1 MNFNDFNF
9 NEKTLL
15 DNILRQGYSEPTDIQ
30 REAIPLL
37 LNHNTDFIGKAQTGT
52 GKTAAFLLPLIDRI
66 DTKNKNIQALVL
78 SPTRELA
85 NQIYEE
91 FLKFSDDLRVKAE
104 VVYGGTSYDRQI
116 RGIKKNRPQI
126 IIGTPGRVID
136 LMKQGVLRFD
146 ATEFLVLDEADEML
160 NMGFFEDVQLVI
172 ESLSDFRKIWMFSAT
187 MPRSIKNLIDKEFND
202 PQTVSIDKKTMT
214 NSDIEQSAYLVKRKY
229 FGEAIS
235 RLLNVEEDH
244 YAIIFCRTKLDTAD
258 LANELQ
264 GRGVKADML
273 HGDMGQAQRDAAMA
287 RFKKKR
293 TRVLVCTDV
302 AARGI
307 DVNNLTHVFNHD
319 LPQDSESYV
328 HRIGRTGRAG
338 MKGKAVTIIDG
349 RSVGRLKWIE
359 KKTRQEIEIKKLPT
373 EEQLKKALIDSKME
387 NLNGAIEAIVSKG
400 EEFRIDESFSEFSK
414 YFTDLDRDSLE
425 KLFFTYLFNNDF
437 RRLRDLD
444 NIEDEDPKRRRDR
457 GYREVRSGDRND
469 RGGRRGDRR
478 DRDDRRG
485 SRDDRGDRR
494 GSRRGDR
501 GDDRFDRRDRREN
514 RRDHSTK
521 NGDIRVFMNMGKQDG
536 LGLHLLLGQIAQQTG
551 VKRDQINNVQLKD
564 RFSFFDIGPKYG
576 NELVKK
582 RDIVIN
588 DQQVRFEVAKS

>member
-1 MNFNDFNF
+1 MKFNDFNF
-9 NEKTLL
+9 NEKALL
-15 DNILRQGYSEPTDIQ
+15 NNILQQGYSEPTDIQ

-37 LNHNTDFIGKAQTGT
+37 LSQETDFIGKAQTGT

-66 DTKNKNIQALVL
+66 DLKNKSIQALVL

-85 NQIYEE
+85 NQIYDE
-91 FLKFSDDLRVKAE
+91 FLKFASDLKVKAE

-136 LMKQGVLRFD
+136 LMKQGVLKFD
-146 ATEFLVLDEADEML
+146 LTEYLVLDEADEML
-160 NMGFFEDVQLVI
+160 NMGFFDDVQLVI
-172 ESLSDFRKIWMFSAT
+172 NSLSDFRKIWMFSAT
-187 MPRSIKNLIDKEFND
+187 MPRSIKTLIDKEFND
-202 PQTVSIDKKTMT
+202 PQMVSIDKKTMT

-229 FGEAIS
+229 FAEAIS

-273 HGDMGQAQRDAAMA
+273 HGDMGQAQRDSAMA
-287 RFKKKR
+287 RFKKKK

-328 HRIGRTGRAG
+328 HRTGRTGRAG
-338 MKGKAVTIIDG
+338 MKGKAITIIDG

-359 KKTRQEIEIKKLPT
+359 KKTRQEIEIKKLPSAL
-373 EEQLKKALIDSKME
+373 ELKKSLINTKLETLS
-387 NLNGAIEAIVSKG
+387 GAVEAIVEKG
-400 EEFRIDESFSEFSK
+400 SDFRIDETFSEFAR
-414 YFTDLDRDSLE
+414 YFGELDRESFE

-437 RRLRDLD
+437 RRLRDLE
-444 NIEDEDPKRRRDR
+444 NIEDEDPRSRRRDKGYKEIR
-457 GYREVRSGDRND
+457 GSGRDRDRSR
-469 RGGRRGDRR
+469 GRRGDRR
-478 DRDDRRG
+478 D
-485 SRDDRGDRR
+485 GDRR
-494 GSRRGDR
+494 DRRDG
-501 GDDRFDRRDRREN
+501 DRRDRREN

-521 NGDIRVFMNMGKQDG
+521 NGDVRVFMNMGKQDG
-536 LGLHLLLGQIAQQTG
+536 LGLHLLLGQIAKQAG
-551 VKRDQINNVQLKD
+551 VKRDRINNVQLKD
-564 RFSFFDIGPKYG
+564 RFAFFDIGPKYG

-582 RDIVIN
+582 KGLLIN
-588 DQQVRFEVAKS
+588 DQPVRFEIAKS

>member
-9 NEKTLL
+9 KEKTLL
-15 DNILRQGYSEPTDIQ
+15 DNILKQGYSEPTDIQ
-30 REAIPLL
+30 SEAIPLL
-37 LNHNTDFIGKAQTGT
+37 LNHETDFIGKAQTGT

-66 DTKNKNIQALVL
+66 NTKDKNIQALVL

-85 NQIYEE
+85 NQIYDE
-91 FLKFSDDLRVKAE
+91 FLKFSTDLRVKAE
-104 VVYGGTSYDRQI
+104 VVYGGTSYERQI
-116 RGIKKNRPQI
+116 RGIRKNKPQI

-136 LMKQGVLRFD
+136 LMNQGILNFD
-146 ATEFLVLDEADEML
+146 ATEYLVLDEADEML

-172 ESLSDFRKIWMFSAT
+172 KSLSDFRKIWMFSAT
-187 MPRSIKNLIDKEFND
+187 MPKTIKNLIDKEFNE
-202 PQTVSIDKKTMT
+202 PQMVSIDKKTMT

-229 FGEAIS
+229 WAEAIS
-235 RLLNVEEDH
+235 RLLNVEEEH

-273 HGDMGQAQRDAAMA
+273 HGDMGQAQRDSAMA
-287 RFKKKR
+287 RFKKKK
-293 TRVLVCTDV
+293 TRILVCTDV

-349 RSVGRLKWIE
+349 RAVGRLKWIE
-359 KKTRQEIEIKKLPT
+359 KKTRQEIEVKKLPT
-373 EEQLKKALIDSKME
+373 AGELKKALINSKLE
-387 NLNGAIEAIVSKG
+387 NLSGAIEAITEKG
-400 EEFRIDESFSEFSK
+400 DDFRIDETFSDFAAFFSE
-414 YFTDLDRDSLE
+414 LDREAVE

-437 RRLRDLD
+437 RRLRDLE
-444 NIEDEDPKRRRDR
+444 NIEDEDPRSRRRDR
-457 GYREVRSGDRND
+457 GYREVRGSGRDRD
-469 RGGRRGDRR
+469 RGSRRRDGDRGDRR
-478 DRDDRRG
+478 DR
-485 SRDDRGDRR
+485 RDGDRR
-494 GSRRGDR
+494 GRRDN
-501 GDDRFDRRDRREN
+501 DRFDKRDRREN

-521 NGDIRVFMNMGKQDG
+521 NGDVRVFMNMGKQDG

-551 VKRDQINNVQLKD
+551 VKRDRINNVQLKD
-564 RFSFFDIGPKYG
+564 RFYFFDIGPKHG

-582 RDIVIN
+582 KGITIN
-588 DQQVRFEVAKS
+588 DQTVRFEIAKS

>member
-1 MNFNDFNF
+1 MNFTDFNF

-15 DNILRQGYSEPTDIQ
+15 DNILKQGYSVPTDIQ

-37 LNHNTDFIGKAQTGT
+37 LNHDTDFIGKAQTGT

-66 DTKNKNIQALVL
+66 NTKNKEIQALVL

-91 FLKFSDDLRVKAE
+91 FLKFSDDLKVKAE

-136 LMKQGVLRFD
+136 LMNQGVLNFES
-146 ATEFLVLDEADEML
+146 TEFLVLDEADEML

-187 MPRSIKNLIDKEFND
+187 MPKSIKDLIEKEFNE
-202 PQTVSIDKKTMT
+202 PQTISIDKQTMT
-214 NSDIEQSAYLVKRKY
+214 NSDIEQTAYLVKRKY
-229 FGEAIS
+229 FAEAIT

-244 YAIIFCRTKLDTAD
+244 YAIVFCRTKLDTAD

-287 RFKKKR
+287 RFKKKK

-338 MKGKAVTIIDG
+338 MKGKAVTIIEG

-359 KKTRQEIEIKKLPT
+359 KTTRQAIEIKQLPNAD
-373 EEQLKKALIDSKME
+373 ELKKALIDSKME
-387 NLNGAIEAIVSKG
+387 NLTGAIEAIVSKG
-400 EEFRIDESFSEFSK
+400 EEFRIDDSFSEFSK
-414 YFTDLDRDSLE
+414 YFTGLDRDSLE
-425 KLFFTYLFNNDF
+425 KLFFTYLFNNEF

-444 NIEDEDPKRRRDR
+444 NIEDEDPKRRSRDR
-457 GYREVRSGDRND
+457 GFSESRFNDRSD

-478 DRDDRRG
+478 GSRDDRA
-485 SRDDRGDRR
+485 DRGDRR
-494 GSRRGDR
+494 GNRRD
-501 GDDRFDRRDRREN
+501 DDRFDQRDRREN

-521 NGDIRVFMNMGKQDG
+521 NGDVRVFMNMGKQDG

-564 RFSFFDIGPKYG
+564 RFTFFDIGPKFG
-576 NELVKK
+576 NELVSKK
-582 RDIVIN
+582 DFLIN
-588 DQQVRFEVAKS
+588 DQPVRFEIAKS

>member
-15 DNILRQGYSEPTDIQ
+15 DNILKQGYSEPTDIQ

-37 LNHNTDFIGKAQTGT
+37 LNHDTDFIGKAQTGT

-85 NQIYEE
+85 NQIYDE
-91 FLKFSDDLRVKAE
+91 FLKFSTDLRVKAE
-104 VVYGGTSYDRQI
+104 VVYGGTSYERQI
-116 RGIKKNRPQI
+116 RGIRKNKPQI

-136 LMKQGVLRFD
+136 LMNQGILDFSS
-146 ATEFLVLDEADEML
+146 TEYLVLDEADEML

-172 ESLSDFRKIWMFSAT
+172 KSLSDFRKIWMFSAT
-187 MPRSIKNLIDKEFND
+187 MPRTIKNLIDKEFNE

-229 FGEAIS
+229 FPEAIS

-244 YAIIFCRTKLDTAD
+244 YAIIFCRTKLETAD

-273 HGDMGQAQRDAAMA
+273 HGDMGQAQRDSAMA

-307 DVNNLTHVFNHD
+307 DVNNLTHVFNYD
-319 LPQDSESYV
+319 MPQDSESYV

-338 MKGKAVTIIDG
+338 MKGKAVSIIEA
-349 RSVGRLKWIE
+349 RNQGRLRWIE

-373 EEQLKKALIDSKME
+373 ANELKKSLIDSKLE
-387 NLNGAIEAIVSKG
+387 NLKGAVDAITEKG
-400 EEFRIDESFSEFSK
+400 ADFRIDETFEGFSEHFS
-414 YFTDLDRDSLE
+414 DLDRASLE

-437 RRLRDLD
+437 RRLRDLE
-444 NIEDEDPKRRRDR
+444 NIEDEPRRSRDR
-457 GYREVRSGDRND
+457 GYREAN
-469 RGGRRGDRR
+469 GGRGDRR
-478 DRDDRRG
+478 DRGGRGDRR
-485 SRDDRGDRR
+485 DRGDRR
-494 GSRRGDR
+494 SRRDDR
-501 GDDRFDRRDRREN
+501 GSDDRFEKRGRREN

-521 NGDIRVFMNMGKQDG
+521 NGDVRVFMNMGKQDG
-536 LGLHLLLGQIAQQTG
+536 LGLHLLLGQIATQTG
-551 VKRDQINNVQLKD
+551 VKRDNINNVQLKD

-582 RDIVIN
+582 KGFTIN
-588 DQQVRFEVAKS
+588 DQPVRFEIAKS